1 MRRSRVAA
9 LMMPALAV
17 TLASC
22 GRVEG
27 PPLYPVQG
35 KVIFKG
41 QPASGA
47 TVLFRREDPEPNTTP
62 LVPTGLVDE
71 EGKFTLAVDGMG
83 GGAPAGKYAV
93 LIQWRSR
100 AEGAEEPKPAAPA
113 PKKGRRTIVPDKPD
127 GAPDRL
133 QGRYMIAEK
142 SPFHVEVKAGENN
155 LEPFDVSK

>member
-9 LMMPALAV
+9 LMMPVLAV

-62 LVPTGLVDE
+62 LVPTGLVDD
-71 EGKFTLAVDGMG
+71 EGMFTLAVEQRGRRCPGREICRPDPVEEPGG
-83 GGAPAGKYAV
+83 RRGGAQARGPE
-93 LIQWRSR
+93 
-100 AEGAEEPKPAAPA
+100 EGAADDRTRQARRRARPPARCA
-113 PKKGRRTIVPDKPD
+113 T
-127 GAPDRL
+127 
-133 QGRYMIAEK
+133 
-142 SPFHVEVKAGENN
+142 
-155 LEPFDVSK
+155 